1 MPLILATPL
10 QCIRDFHRCSCFC
23 PVSAEDYDDFSDAS
37 VERSPSRR
45 AFGNDDAQGQG
56 RRHGY
61 GHVLVDRPIRARFSR
76 HRNMPVYR
84 QQLTE
89 FD

>member
-1 MPLILATPL
+1 MPL
-10 QCIRDFHRCSCFC
+10 HVFC
-23 PVSAEDYDDFSDAS
+23 AVSAEEYDDFSDAS
-37 VERSPSRR
+37 VDRMLSRR
-45 AFGNDDAQGQG
+45 AFSNDDAQGQG
-56 RRHGY
+56 RRY
-61 GHVLVDRPIRARFSR
+61 GDGQVLVDRPIRARFSH